1 VRATTPHLRILE
13 ERFPHLVGKD
23 EEGGGR
29 SFRSSGGA
37 EIFRLEADGRRLRLP
52 VPRKVLDDLFG
63 GLPFPVESSDRA
75 SIVPLPDVGEPELVF
90 ALIEALEEQAGAS
103 RDQSETEAAAR
114 ARPGTPRAASR
125 IPTRLLRIAL
135 AAIALLLALFLG
147 FSWKLAQK
155 SLDQDREQWIETL
168 LRR

>member
-1 VRATTPHLRILE
+1 VRPATPHVRILE
-13 ERFPHLVGKD
+13 DRFPHLVVKD
-23 EEGGGR
+23 EEGGR
-29 SFRSSGGA
+29 SFRSAGGA

-52 VPRKVLDDLFG
+52 VSRKVLDDLFG

-75 SIVPLPDVGEPELVF
+75 SVVPLADVGEPELIF

-103 RDQSETEAAAR
+103 PGHDEPKAAAP
-114 ARPGTPRAASR
+114 ARRIAPEAPSR

-135 AAIALLLALFLG
+135 AGIALLLALFLG